1 MSKLSNELE
10 EKIQAVDKI
19 IGQYLRQ
26 IDLLKTT
33 IGEIDDYIEDA
44 ENEKEALEEKLNDE
58 EAKFEPS
65 LSVSDRNQ
73 SMGGV

>member
-19 IGQYLRQ
+19 IGQYRRQ

-44 ENEKEALEEKLNDE
+44 EDEKEALEEKLNDE

>member
-1 MSKLSNELE
+1 MSNISNELE

-44 ENEKEALEEKLNDE
+44 EDEKEALEEKLNDE

-73 SMGGV
+73 NMGGV